1 MPPDALV
8 CVVDDD
14 ESVRTSLARLFRS
27 VSVRAETFPSARVYL
42 QREMH
47 DGPCCLVLDVKIPG
61 INGLELQQ
69 RLAGREEQI
78 VFITGHGDV
87 AMCALAMKA
96 GAVDFLCKPFED
108 EDLLAAVGRALER
121 SALARKMTALRRAAL
136 DRLGLLTP
144 RELEVM
150 KGVIAG
156 QLNKQIAA
164 DLGSTEKTVKIHR
177 GRVMGKTG
185 VGSVAD
191 LVRLAQ
197 AAGIATAPQWP
208 S

>member
-14 ESVRTSLARLFRS
+14 DSVRSSLARLFRS
-27 VSVRAETFPSARVYL
+27 VAVRAETFPSARVFL
-42 QREMH
+42 DRELH
-47 DGPCCLVLDVKIPG
+47 DGPCCLVLDVRIPG
-61 INGLELQQ
+61 INGLELQR

-78 VFITGHGDV
+78 VFISGHGDV
-87 AMCALAMKA
+87 AMCAGAMKA
-96 GAVDFLCKPFED
+96 GAVDFLAKPFED
-108 EDLLAAVGRALER
+108 EDLLAAVRRALER
-121 SALARKMTALRRAAL
+121 SDLARKTAALRRAAL
-136 DRLGLLTP
+136 ERLGALTP

-164 DLGSTEKTVKIHR
+164 DLGAAEKTVKIHR
-177 GRVMGKTG
+177 GRVMEKTG
-185 VGSVAD
+185 VASVAD